1 VLLIF
6 YFLSEQLDL
15 QVINWLF
22 AKLLGIAVI
31 ALLIIFSPEIR
42 QGLAHLGQRQ
52 FFSPPLK
59 GEELDR
65 MLYEITDAVRNLS
78 ENKMGALIAIE
89 KKDSLNVYIES
100 GVMIDSIVNS
110 DLIQAIFTP
119 NNPLHDGAVVIR
131 QGRIIA
137 ASCLF
142 PLAQN
147 KDLSRI
153 YGTRHRAALGLSE
166 ETDAIIIIVSEERR
180 DVSLVQRGRLH
191 KEIAQAELGERIKG
205 LLTKNA

>member
-1 VLLIF
+1 
-6 YFLSEQLDL
+6 
-15 QVINWLF
+15 
-22 AKLLGIAVI
+22 
-31 ALLIIFSPEIR
+31 
-42 QGLAHLGQRQ
+42 
-52 FFSPPLK
+52 
-59 GEELDR
+59 
-65 MLYEITDAVRNLS
+65 
-78 ENKMGALIAIE
+78 MGALIAIE